1 VDEKRQLIADYF
13 SLSCWP
19 RNEARRI
26 VMPAPDNLVARAA
39 KLIAVAA
46 YPKDRELDVGGAA
59 HHFFNAM
66 MAQMF
71 RAAKASQR
79 IDQLPTW
86 VSDIKTQQMRNR
98 IRSGSYRLHFR
109 LMSYLT
115 ILDAET
121 ISVEHDH
128 LADNIIPG
136 FTVRQSEDFRS
147 VNISLRIPLETIS
160 NEWKDE
166 QRRSPERRQTEEFP
180 SAEPGFLS
188 PSLKAAILRHRKPFH
203 ASSGDADTVYTNI
216 YNRHVRPTFPVVH
229 IMSVL
234 HDAMRAATKPGE
246 REVRDI
252 IPRLLL
258 NPHWAESAPDK
269 IADRSAMAV
278 RGLRGLGIPFCE
290 CRLVD
295 ISQARRC

>member
-1 VDEKRQLIADYF
+1 
-13 SLSCWP
+13 
-19 RNEARRI
+19 
-26 VMPAPDNLVARAA
+26 MPAPDNLVARAA

-46 YPKDRELDVGGAA
+46 YPKDRELADGGAA

-79 IDQLPTW
+79 IDQLPSW
-86 VSDIKTQQMRNR
+86 VSDIKIQQMRNR
-98 IRSGSYRLHFR
+98 IRAGSHRLHFR
-109 LMSYLT
+109 LVSYLT

-147 VNISLRIPLETIS
+147 VSISLRIPLEAVP
-160 NEWKDE
+160 NEWKGEPRLRPD
-166 QRRSPERRQTEEFP
+166 RRRAEEFP
-180 SAEPGFLS
+180 PADPGCLS

-203 ASSGDADTVYTNI
+203 ASSGDPDTVYTNI

-246 REVRDI
+246 REVIDI
-252 IPRLLL
+252 IPRLLFD
-258 NPHWAESAPDK
+258 PRWAESAPKK

-295 ISQARRC
+295 ISQTGRC